1 MEEALS
7 DADEKMDTGVT
18 PAGLTTAKSY
28 NPGTRREL
36 LQDLSENECHRGIS
50 SKEPGVAT

>member
-28 NPGTRREL
+28 NPGTRQEL
-36 LQDLSENECHRGIS
+36 LQDLSDNECHRGIS